1 MKAARRPR
9 SFAKVLVIDD
19 ARPAHKR
26 DRSGGS
32 FRDDEMAD
40 GSVQLMAQRQFVV
53 SLVVA
58 FALLA
63 AAGLKMAMGSHE
75 NSAGMAARPQIMD
88 AQTPHK
94 TLAQPRPGMIP
105 G

>member
-1 MKAARRPR
+1 LLA
-9 SFAKVLVIDD
+9 IDD
-19 ARPAHKR
+19 ARPARKAAR
-26 DRSGGS
+26 LIFGNARERSGGS
-32 FRDDEMAD
+32 FRDDEMID
-40 GSVQLMAQRQFVV
+40 GSAQLMAQRQFVV

-63 AAGLKMAMGSHE
+63 AAGLKMATAAHE
-75 NSAGMAARPQIMD
+75 YSAGMAARPQVMD

-94 TLAQPRPGMIP
+94 TLAQPRPGMIA

>member
-1 MKAARRPR
+1 LLA
-9 SFAKVLVIDD
+9 IDD
-19 ARPAHKR
+19 ARPARKASRLSFAEMR
-26 DRSGGS
+26 DPFGGAL
-32 FRDDEMAD
+32 RDEEIAD
-40 GSVQLMAQRQFVV
+40 GSAQLMAQRQLAV

-63 AAGLKMAMGSHE
+63 AAGLRMATGPHE
-75 NSAGMAARPQIMD
+75 NSLGMAARPQVM
-88 AQTPHK
+88 APAAPGK

>member
-1 MKAARRPR
+1 LSA
-9 SFAKVLVIDD
+9 IDD
-19 ARPAHKR
+19 ARRARKALR
-26 DRSGGS
+26 LNYTSGRARSGGS

-40 GSVQLMAQRQFVV
+40 GSAQLMAQRQFVV

-63 AAGLKMAMGSHE
+63 AAGLKMATGPHE
-75 NSAGMAARPQIMD
+75 NSAGMAARPQVMD

-94 TLAQPRPGMIP
+94 TLAQPRPAMIA